1 MKSNVTYEGMILPFL
16 LSGENI
22 KLSEHINQL
31 ETSLADMKR
40 VS

>member
-1 MKSNVTYEGMILPFL
+1 MKSNVTYEGTILPFS

-22 KLSEHINQL
+22 KLSEHIKQL
-31 ETSLADMKR
+31 EASLADMKI